1 MGLLRTLSVQKMLAR
16 RILRIWTPGG
26 HGYRF
31 ASTTALK
38 EKRAGVIGL
47 GMVGNALVKNL
58 QRTGYNVTTILDVDP
73 EKYKDF
79 SCLTAKT
86 PLEVANAVDV
96 VFTALPMPQHV
107 KAVFEGEEG
116 LLAGLTEGKVWI
128 DHSTTDYEQLCVG
141 DRRPH
146 ADAGDLRPLL
156 LHRPAVQGQQ
166 AGVPDRDQA
175 QGAHRD
181 TGPRHA
187 GLQQDNVRLRR

>member
-1 MGLLRTLSVQKMLAR
+1 MGSVQKMLAR
-16 RILRIWTPGG
+16 RILKIWTPGG

-38 EKRAGVIGL
+38 EKRVGVIGL

-128 DHSTTDYEQLCVG
+128 DHSTTDYEQTEDNVRLHQGQLWEQLCVG
-141 DRRPH
+141 DRRP
-146 ADAGDLRPLL
+146 
-156 LHRPAVQGQQ
+156 
-166 AGVPDRDQA
+166 
-175 QGAHRD
+175 
-181 TGPRHA
+181 
-187 GLQQDNVRLRR
+187 